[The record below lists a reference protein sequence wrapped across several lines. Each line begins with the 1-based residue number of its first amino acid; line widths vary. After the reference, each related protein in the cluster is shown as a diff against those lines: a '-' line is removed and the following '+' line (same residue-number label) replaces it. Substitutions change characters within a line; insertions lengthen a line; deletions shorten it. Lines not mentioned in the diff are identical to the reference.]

1 MTLLTAV
8 RYSILNQ
15 DKSSVLKQSPE
26 AGAEF
31 VVKEGVEV
39 PALPIALKTMKK
51 GEKASLIIKASC
63 RFLPLFIGHLI
74 HQLLPLILHIRSI
87 WSVWYVEI

>member
-1 MTLLTAV
+1 M
-8 RYSILNQ
+8 
-15 DKSSVLKQSPE
+15 LKQSPE

-51 GEKASLIIKASC
+51 AEKASLIIKANC
-63 RFLPLFIGHLI
+63 TVLPLFVNHLI
-74 HQLLPLILHIRSI
+74 HQLLPLMLHIHSAAGAFTI
-87 WSVWYVEI
+87 C